1 MNINFTL
8 IAQAIAFAVLIWF
21 TVKFVWPPLLK
32 AIEARQ
38 KEIADGLAAAADGRN
53 ALEVAA
59 KKSEVTLTEAKQK
72 ASEIIAQA
80 EKRGTQIIEEA
91 KGNAK
96 VEGDRII
103 AGAKAE
109 IDQEVNRAKE
119 GLRAQVSSL
128 AVAGAEKILNLFPPD
143 THQPRLSSS
152 VIEAIL
158 AVTSVTRDL
167 SEEDILHNLQKT
179 EIRPQMLLRNDPHTH
194 NDRFAFIIHPL
205 SKTQI
210 AQIPGFDF
218 LKKSPLLD
226 FAETVASK
234 VPGYHYCK
242 ITGIRSE
249 HNGKEISGDLYLLPS
264 TPKMLLKQPAE
275 KVYDSL
281 TNICE
286 MAYKRGA

>member
-119 GLRAQVSSL
+119 GLRAQVSTL
-128 AVAGAEKILNLFPPD
+128 AIAGAEKIL
-143 THQPRLSSS
+143 R
-152 VIEAIL
+152 
-158 AVTSVTRDL
+158 
-167 SEEDILHNLQKT
+167 
-179 EIRPQMLLRNDPHTH
+179 
-194 NDRFAFIIHPL
+194 
-205 SKTQI
+205 
-210 AQIPGFDF
+210 
-218 LKKSPLLD
+218 
-226 FAETVASK
+226 
-234 VPGYHYCK
+234 
-242 ITGIRSE
+242 
-249 HNGKEISGDLYLLPS
+249 KEIDAKAHSELLA
-264 TPKMLLKQPAE
+264 KLAAE
-275 KVYDSL
+275 L
-281 TNICE
+281 
-286 MAYKRGA
+286 